1 MLFAGRGVRPD
12 HEQAARWFRA
22 AGQSGVPEAQNL
34 LAIMYYRGDGVPVD
48 YAEAANWAQ
57 RSAKQGYAPGQA
69 DLAYLYEQGKGVPL
83 DYVLAYTWYS
93 RAAAGGER
101 HSAARLKSLS
111 RIMLTEQLRAAKGR
125 VAAQAEVHNNPAA
138 AHRNDSPDLLSF
150 FPAVRSGHP
159 PGLMLEGN

>member
-22 AGQSGVPEAQNL
+22 AGQAGIPEAQNL
-34 LAIMYYRGDGVPVD
+34 LAIMYYKGDGVPVD

-57 RSAKQGYAPGQA
+57 RSAKQGYAPAQA

-101 HSAARLKSLS
+101 HSASRLKSLS
-111 RIMLTEQLRAAKGR
+111 RIMLPQQLRVAKGD
-125 VAAQAEVHNNPAA
+125 VAAGAEIHNKVATAP
-138 AHRNDSPDLLSF
+138 RNDSPDALTF
-150 FPAVRSGHP
+150 FPALDPATRRP
-159 PGLMLEGN
+159 

>member
-1 MLFAGRGVRPD
+1 
-12 HEQAARWFRA
+12 
-22 AGQSGVPEAQNL
+22 
-34 LAIMYYRGDGVPVD
+34 MYYKGDGVPVD

-57 RSAKQGYAPGQA
+57 RSAKQGYASAQA

-111 RIMLTEQLRAAKGR
+111 RIMLPEQLRAAKGR
-125 VAAQAEVHNNPAA
+125 VAAQAEVHNKVATA
-138 AHRNDSPDLLSF
+138 RRNDSADSLSF
-150 FPAVRSGHP
+150 FPGARPGHP
-159 PGLMLEGN
+159 PGLMLGGN